1 MFNKAVWL
9 EGEVLAKKYLIKE
22 KYKIIDT
29 NFRTKLGEI
38 DIIAFKNN
46 TYVFVEVKA
55 RSTGKFG
62 LPREAVDYNK
72 QNKIRQI
79 ASEYLIKI
87 NKFPSNMRFDVIEV
101 LDGKLD
107 HIENAF

>member
-1 MFNKAVWL
+1 MFNKAVWI
-9 EGEVLAKKYLIKE
+9 EGEVEAQKYLVKQ
-22 KYKIIDT
+22 KYKILET

-38 DIIAFKNN
+38 DIIAFKND

-62 LPREAVDYNK
+62 LPREAVDYFK
-72 QNKIRQI
+72 QNKIRQV
-79 ASEYLIKI
+79 ATEYLIKI
-87 NKFPSNMRFDVIEV
+87 NKYPANMRFDIIEF
-101 LDGKLD
+101 LDKKLE